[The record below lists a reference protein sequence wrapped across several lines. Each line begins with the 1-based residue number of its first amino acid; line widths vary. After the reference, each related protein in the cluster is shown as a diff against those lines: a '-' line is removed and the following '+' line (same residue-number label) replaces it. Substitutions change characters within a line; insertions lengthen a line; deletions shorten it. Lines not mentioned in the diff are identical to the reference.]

1 MDKIVSAPWF
11 ALGLFAG
18 MLLAFGVGWRTGGR
32 RKSGENGS
40 LSGAIDS
47 AIFGLF
53 SLLVAFTFSGAAERY
68 DQRRHLIAEETNN
81 IGTAWLRV
89 DLLSTSDQPPV
100 RELFRRYLDSRL
112 QTYRKLAE
120 TPLPEKE
127 MAESVRLQD
136 EIWKRSVVATSG
148 PGAHQDAGK
157 LLLPALNAMIDITTT
172 RAMATLI
179 HPPAAILILLFGLGL
194 ASSFLMGLGMADVT
208 RRNLVLVVGYVAI
221 TALTVLV
228 IVDLEYPRRGLI
240 RVDPYDSFLRDLRQT
255 MNDR

>member
-53 SLLVAFTFSGAAERY
+53 SLLVVFTFSGAAERY
-68 DQRRHLIAEETNN
+68 DHRRQLIAEETNN

-89 DLLSTSDQPPV
+89 DLLSTSDQLPV

-208 RRNLVLVVGYVAI
+208 RRNLVLVVDYVAI

>member
-68 DQRRHLIAEETNN
+68 DHRRQLIAEETNN

-89 DLLSTSDQPPV
+89 DLLSTSDQLPV

-208 RRNLVLVVGYVAI
+208 RRNLVLVVDYVAI

>member
-1 MDKIVSAPWF
+1 LVSA
-11 ALGLFAG
+11 GEQAG
-18 MLLAFGVGWRTGGR
+18 A
-32 RKSGENGS
+32 ENPGKMAPFPEGS
-40 LSGAIDS
+40 TAHF
-47 AIFGLF
+47 FGLF

-68 DQRRHLIAEETNN
+68 DHRRQLIAEETNN
-81 IGTAWLRV
+81 IGTAWLRE
-89 DLLSTSDQPPV
+89 DLLSTSDQLPV

-172 RAMATLI
+172 RAMATLD
-179 HPPAAILILLFGLGL
+179 PPACGHLDTLVRTGSRQLVSDGPRDGGRDTAKFGPGSWLCRHYSPDRFSHRGSGVPETRPDSCGPL
-194 ASSFLMGLGMADVT
+194 RQFPAGPSADHE
-208 RRNLVLVVGYVAI
+208 RPL
-221 TALTVLV
+221 
-228 IVDLEYPRRGLI
+228 
-240 RVDPYDSFLRDLRQT
+240 SKKDLR
-255 MNDR
+255 

>member
-68 DQRRHLIAEETNN
+68 DHRRQLIAEETNN

-89 DLLSTSDQPPV
+89 DLLSTSDQLPV

-208 RRNLVLVVGYVAI
+208 RRNLVLVVDYVAI
-221 TALTVLV
+221 IALTVLV

>member
-68 DQRRHLIAEETNN
+68 DHRRQLIAEETNN

-89 DLLSTSDQPPV
+89 DLLSTSDQLPV

-208 RRNLVLVVGYVAI
+208 RGNLVLVVDYVAI

>member
-68 DQRRHLIAEETNN
+68 DHRRQLIAEETNN

-89 DLLSTSDQPPV
+89 DLLSTSDQLPV

-120 TPLPEKE
+120 TLLPEKE

-208 RRNLVLVVGYVAI
+208 RRNLVLVVDYVAI

>member
-1 MDKIVSAPWF
+1 
-11 ALGLFAG
+11 
-18 MLLAFGVGWRTGGR
+18 
-32 RKSGENGS
+32 
-40 LSGAIDS
+40 
-47 AIFGLF
+47 
-53 SLLVAFTFSGAAERY
+53 
-68 DQRRHLIAEETNN
+68 
-81 IGTAWLRV
+81 
-89 DLLSTSDQPPV
+89 
-100 RELFRRYLDSRL
+100 
-112 QTYRKLAE
+112 
-120 TPLPEKE
+120 

-172 RAMATLI
+172 RAMATLS

>member
-1 MDKIVSAPWF
+1 
-11 ALGLFAG
+11 
-18 MLLAFGVGWRTGGR
+18 
-32 RKSGENGS
+32 
-40 LSGAIDS
+40 
-47 AIFGLF
+47 
-53 SLLVAFTFSGAAERY
+53 
-68 DQRRHLIAEETNN
+68 
-81 IGTAWLRV
+81 
-89 DLLSTSDQPPV
+89 
-100 RELFRRYLDSRL
+100 
-112 QTYRKLAE
+112 
-120 TPLPEKE
+120 

-194 ASSFLMGLGMADVT
+194 
-208 RRNLVLVVGYVAI
+208 VLVVDYVAI

>member
-32 RKSGENGS
+32 RKSGENSS

-68 DQRRHLIAEETNN
+68 DHRRQLIAEETHN

-89 DLLSTSDQPPV
+89 DLLSTSDQLPV

-208 RRNLVLVVGYVAI
+208 RRNLVLVVDYVAI

>member
-1 MDKIVSAPWF
+1 M
-11 ALGLFAG
+11 
-18 MLLAFGVGWRTGGR
+18 
-32 RKSGENGS
+32 
-40 LSGAIDS
+40 
-47 AIFGLF
+47 
-53 SLLVAFTFSGAAERY
+53 
-68 DQRRHLIAEETNN
+68 
-81 IGTAWLRV
+81 
-89 DLLSTSDQPPV
+89 DLLSTSDQLPV

-208 RRNLVLVVGYVAI
+208 RRNLVLVVDYVAI

>member
-208 RRNLVLVVGYVAI
+208 RRNLVLVVDYVAI